1 MGGCLACLLLLAGCS
16 AQLEKPQAEGVSF
29 TDANG
34 NAVTVAS
41 HDRVVSLYGSFAQ
54 TWMLAGGT
62 LVGTTSDAI
71 EERKLDLGEGVQNI
85 GTVKQPNLE
94 AVFALEPDFV
104 ILSADIEA
112 QAKLDAPLTQAGL
125 AHAYFREDSLEEY
138 LSMLQLFCSMTGR
151 ADCYQ
156 QYGAEVEQQIE
167 QVVASVQGKPAPTVL
182 LLRAYSSGVKAKT
195 DDNLAGVILKDL
207 GCDNIADRVP
217 SLLEELSLEAIVAE
231 DPDFIFV
238 TTMGDE
244 QKALDALEAN
254 MQTQPAW
261 QGLTAVKEGRYVVLP
276 KDLFHYKPNNRWG
289 ESYAYLA
296 DILYP

>member
-1 MGGCLACLLLLAGCS
+1 MGGCLACLLLLAGCG
-16 AQLEKPQAEGVSF
+16 AQPAKPKEGVSF

-34 NAVTVAS
+34 AQVTVTS
-41 HDRVVSLYGSFAQ
+41 HERVVSLYGSFAQ
-54 TWMLAGGT
+54 TWMLAGGA
-62 LVGTTSDAI
+62 LVGATSDAL
-71 EERKLDLGEGVQNI
+71 EERNLELGEDVQNI

-112 QAKLDAPLTQAGL
+112 QAKLDAPLTQAGIV
-125 AHAYFREDSLEEY
+125 HAYFREDSLQEY
-138 LSMLQLFCSMTGR
+138 LSMLKLFCSMTGR
-151 ADCYQ
+151 EDRYQ
-156 QYGAEVEQQIE
+156 QYGTAVQRQIE
-167 QVVASVQGKPAPTVL
+167 QIVASVQGKPVPTVL

-195 DDNLAGVILKDL
+195 DDNLAGAILKDL
-207 GCDNIADRVP
+207 GCDNIADREP
-217 SLLEELSLEAIVAE
+217 SLLEELSLETIVAE

-244 QKALDALEAN
+244 QKALDALAAG
-254 MQTQPAW
+254 MQAQPAW
-261 QGLTAVKEGRYVVLP
+261 QGLSAVQEGRYVVLP

>member
-1 MGGCLACLLLLAGCS
+1 MCIR
-16 AQLEKPQAEGVSF
+16 
-29 TDANG
+29 
-34 NAVTVAS
+34 
-41 HDRVVSLYGSFAQ
+41 DR
-54 TWMLAGGT
+54 
-62 LVGTTSDAI
+62 
-71 EERKLDLGEGVQNI
+71 
-85 GTVKQPNLE
+85 
-94 AVFALEPDFV
+94 
-104 ILSADIEA
+104 
-112 QAKLDAPLTQAGL
+112 
-125 AHAYFREDSLEEY
+125 
-138 LSMLQLFCSMTGR
+138 
-151 ADCYQ
+151 
-156 QYGAEVEQQIE
+156 
-167 QVVASVQGKPAPTVL
+167 